1 MVCSLYCHEI
11 IYLLSVMSIPTASWV
26 KYWFCSYMVNL
37 SLVLF
42 ALQGTICLVLIQILQ
57 NWFYSSS
64 LASFQLCFLMDV
76 YFFHL
81 DFFCSFC
88 IFYCSAI
95 FWQDWLSKASKWQ
108 VSTTWLQACY
118 IKFTVLK
125 FCFSSG
131 ISFILDFDG
140 RTVYLKTV
148 VKLNTLIHE
157 KLLDECFLG
166 NNIGLRCEVM
176 KVFCF
181 W

>member
-26 KYWFCSYMVNL
+26 KYWFCSCMVNL

-42 ALQGTICLVLIQILQ
+42 ALQGTVCLVLIQILLHYPLTELVLFVISCQ
-57 NWFYSSS
+57 FST
-64 LASFQLCFLMDV
+64 CFLMDV

-88 IFYCSAI
+88 IFYCSAV

-118 IKFTVLK
+118 IKFTVIKILLLHLMA
-125 FCFSSG
+125 G
-131 ISFILDFDG
+131 PFI
-140 RTVYLKTV
+140 
-148 VKLNTLIHE
+148 
-157 KLLDECFLG
+157 
-166 NNIGLRCEVM
+166 
-176 KVFCF
+176 
-181 W
+181 